1 MQLDLFLPRFKLYDF
16 ADHGDMDITRM
27 IFRVADVP
35 YEEVLIDRNT
45 EWEQLQQGLSG
56 QTAADDSIVDMLA
69 DLLHEAHVSLKLWT
83 KAMRSATNSEHD
95 IDSLDK
101 MAKHYVSTRL
111 GPVLEKYLYR
121 NGTGFLV
128 GEKVTWADLM
138 AISFFNAFFENGRE
152 DFLSAFPLIKQHYQ
166 RLAPVVLPQKKID
179 HNHDQNAHQTTLM
192 A

>member
-1 MQLDLFLPRFKLYDF
+1 
-16 ADHGDMDITRM
+16 
-27 IFRVADVP
+27 
-35 YEEVLIDRNT
+35 
-45 EWEQLQQGLSG
+45 LSG

-111 GPVLEKYLYR
+111 GPVLEKYLDR

-128 GEKVTWADLM
+128 GEKVQ
-138 AISFFNAFFENGRE
+138 IPSFLHFSGYKKK
-152 DFLSAFPLIKQHYQ
+152 DFIRSERFVEI
-166 RLAPVVLPQKKID
+166 VVS
-179 HNHDQNAHQTTLM
+179 
-192 A
+192 